1 MSVRQ
6 RKVLLKSFFEV
17 QFSYCPLVWMS
28 HCRELNR
35 TINNIHERSICIFY
49 KDYNSFFK
57 DILKEDSSV
66 YIVHRNVQI
75 LAIESKGKPF
85 RHNNE

>member
-1 MSVRQ
+1 MSVWQ
-6 RKVLLKSFFEV
+6 RKVLLKSFFEL

-35 TINNIHERSICIFY
+35 KINNIHERSVCIFY

-75 LAIESKGKPF
+75 
-85 RHNNE
+85 H